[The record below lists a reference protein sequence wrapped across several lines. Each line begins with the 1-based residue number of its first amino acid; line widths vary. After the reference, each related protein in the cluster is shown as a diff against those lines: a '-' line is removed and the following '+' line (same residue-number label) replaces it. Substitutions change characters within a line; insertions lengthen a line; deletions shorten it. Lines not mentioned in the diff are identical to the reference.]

1 MIEVAHAIL
10 AQGFA
15 LSFRLPFAPRFW
27 MERAVLDWQGLS
39 FAGFTDGAH
48 VQRTVADWLQLGG
61 GVARKVEQPEPAN
74 PPDSA
79 AKSEY
84 SDYTYYTEVK
94 VGEERGHPRRT
105 CFSRPSV
112 EEPHTASSSKW
123 KKNFSAQCVEEPLT
137 SSGPRVR
144 NLPAQPDRQTP
155 PAYPNAVGR
164 HRLRFIR
171 QCGTRPYQ
179 V

>member
-1 MIEVAHAIL
+1 
-10 AQGFA
+10 
-15 LSFRLPFAPRFW
+15 

-61 GVARKVEQPEPAN
+61 GVERKVEQPEPAN

-123 KKNFSAQCVEEPLT
+123 KKNFSPPSVSRSRSPLPRRG
-137 SSGPRVR
+137 SGICQH
-144 NLPAQPDRQTP
+144 NQTD
-155 PAYPNAVGR
+155 R
-164 HRLRFIR
+164 HRQPTPTRLG
-171 QCGTRPYQ
+171 GTDCDSYGSVELDLIKYRPTRDE
-179 V
+179 